1 MNAVEIMDVTKK
13 YGDRVIFDHI
23 NMEIREGEMTAL
35 IGPSGCGKS
44 TLLNMIGLLEDFSN
58 GKVRIFGKEI
68 PRINSRKATMLRR
81 NTVNY
86 LFQSSAL
93 VGDMTVYQNLML
105 AMHFV
110 RISQKEKE
118 IRINRMLHEVG
129 LPKMKSAVVNTMSG
143 GEQQMLAMGRAL
155 MSKPTLLL
163 LDEPAMGLSPIL
175 VNEIFDIIK
184 SINKDGV
191 TVLLVE
197 QNANKAL
204 SIADRAYVL
213 ETGNVIVSGKANE
226 VANNPKVRE
235 AYLG

>member
-44 TLLNMIGLLEDFSN
+44 TLLNMIGLLEDLSN
-58 GKVRIFGKEI
+58 GKITIFGKEI
-68 PRINSRKATMLRR
+68 PKINSRKATMLRR

-143 GEQQMLAMGRAL
+143 GEQQRVALAR
-155 MSKPTLLL
+155 TLLKPGKL
-163 LDEPAMGLSPIL
+163 ILADEPTGALDEKSAEKVFLLLRDLCVQYKKTVIMVTHNMELAQQTDQVVNLRKYKGNIIL
-175 VNEIFDIIK
+175 
-184 SINKDGV
+184 
-191 TVLLVE
+191 
-197 QNANKAL
+197 
-204 SIADRAYVL
+204 
-213 ETGNVIVSGKANE
+213 
-226 VANNPKVRE
+226 
-235 AYLG
+235 

>member
-13 YGDRVIFDHI
+13 YGDRVIFVHI

-44 TLLNMIGLLEDFSN
+44 TLLNMIGLLEDLSN
-58 GKVRIFGKEI
+58 GKIRIFGKEI
-68 PRINSRKATMLRR
+68 PKINSRKATMLRR

-129 LPKMKSAVVNTMSG
+129 LPKMKSAVVNTLSG
-143 GEQQMLAMGRAL
+143 GEQQRVALAR
-155 MSKPTLLL
+155 TLLKPGKL
-163 LDEPAMGLSPIL
+163 ILADEPTGALDE
-175 VNEIFDIIK
+175 K
-184 SINKDGV
+184 SAEKVFLLLRDLCVQYKKTVIMV
-191 TVLLVE
+191 THNMEL
-197 QNANKAL
+197 ARK
-204 SIADRAYVL
+204 ADRVVNLMKY
-213 ETGNVIVSGKANE
+213 EGCRG
-226 VANNPKVRE
+226 
-235 AYLG
+235 

>member
-129 LPKMKSAVVNTMSG
+129 LRKMKSAVVNTMSG
-143 GEQQMLAMGRAL
+143 GEQQRVALAR
-155 MSKPTLLL
+155 TLLKPGKL
-163 LDEPAMGLSPIL
+163 ILADEPTGALDEKSAEKVFLLLRDLCVQYKKTVIMVTHNMELAQQVDQVVNLRKYKGNMIL
-175 VNEIFDIIK
+175 
-184 SINKDGV
+184 
-191 TVLLVE
+191 
-197 QNANKAL
+197 
-204 SIADRAYVL
+204 
-213 ETGNVIVSGKANE
+213 
-226 VANNPKVRE
+226 
-235 AYLG
+235 

>member
-44 TLLNMIGLLEDFSN
+44 TLLNMIGLLEDLSN
-58 GKVRIFGKEI
+58 GKITIFGKEI
-68 PRINSRKATMLRR
+68 PKINSRKATMLRR

-143 GEQQMLAMGRAL
+143 GEQQRVALAR
-155 MSKPTLLL
+155 TLLKPGKL
-163 LDEPAMGLSPIL
+163 ILADEPTGALDE
-175 VNEIFDIIK
+175 K
-184 SINKDGV
+184 SAEKVFLLLRDLCVQYKKTVIMV
-191 TVLLVE
+191 THNMELA
-197 QNANKAL
+197 QQ
-204 SIADRAYVL
+204 ADR
-213 ETGNVIVSGKANE
+213 
-226 VANNPKVRE
+226 VANLMKYEGCRR
-235 AYLG
+235 Y

>member
-44 TLLNMIGLLEDFSN
+44 TLLNMIGLLEDLSN
-58 GKVRIFGKEI
+58 GKIRIFGKEI
-68 PRINSRKATMLRR
+68 PKINSRKATMLRR

-143 GEQQMLAMGRAL
+143 GEQQRVALAR
-155 MSKPTLLL
+155 TLLKPGKL
-163 LDEPAMGLSPIL
+163 ILADEPTGALDEKSGEKVFLLLRDLCVQYKKTVIMVTHNMELAQQTDQVVNLRKYKGNIIL
-175 VNEIFDIIK
+175 
-184 SINKDGV
+184 
-191 TVLLVE
+191 
-197 QNANKAL
+197 
-204 SIADRAYVL
+204 
-213 ETGNVIVSGKANE
+213 
-226 VANNPKVRE
+226 
-235 AYLG
+235 

>member
-44 TLLNMIGLLEDFSN
+44 TLLNMIGLLEDLSN
-58 GKVRIFGKEI
+58 GKIRIFGKEI
-68 PRINSRKATMLRR
+68 PKINSRKATMLRR

-143 GEQQMLAMGRAL
+143 GEQQRVALAR
-155 MSKPTLLL
+155 TLLKPGKL
-163 LDEPAMGLSPIL
+163 ILADEPTGALDE
-175 VNEIFDIIK
+175 K
-184 SINKDGV
+184 SAEKVFLLLRDLCVMYKKTVIMV
-191 TVLLVE
+191 THNMEL
-197 QNANKAL
+197 ARK
-204 SIADRAYVL
+204 ADRVVNLMKY
-213 ETGNVIVSGKANE
+213 EGYRG
-226 VANNPKVRE
+226 
-235 AYLG
+235 

>member
-1 MNAVEIMDVTKK
+1 
-13 YGDRVIFDHI
+13 
-23 NMEIREGEMTAL
+23 MTAL

-44 TLLNMIGLLEDFSN
+44 TLLNIIGLLEDFSN

-129 LPKMKSAVVNTMSG
+129 LPKMKSAVVNTLSG
-143 GEQQMLAMGRAL
+143 GEQQRVALAR
-155 MSKPTLLL
+155 TLLKPGKL
-163 LDEPAMGLSPIL
+163 ILADEPTGALDEKSAEKVFLLLRDLCVQYKKTVIMVTHNMELAQQTDQVVNLRKYKGNIIL
-175 VNEIFDIIK
+175 
-184 SINKDGV
+184 
-191 TVLLVE
+191 
-197 QNANKAL
+197 
-204 SIADRAYVL
+204 
-213 ETGNVIVSGKANE
+213 
-226 VANNPKVRE
+226 
-235 AYLG
+235 

>member
-44 TLLNMIGLLEDFSN
+44 TLLNMIGLLEDLSN
-58 GKVRIFGKEI
+58 GKIRIFGKEI
-68 PRINSRKATMLRR
+68 PKINSRKATMLRR

-118 IRINRMLHEVG
+118 IWINRMLHEVG

-143 GEQQMLAMGRAL
+143 GEQQRVALAR
-155 MSKPTLLL
+155 TLLKPGKL
-163 LDEPAMGLSPIL
+163 ILADEPTGALDEKSAEKVFLLLRDLCVQYKKTVIMVTHNMELAQQTDQVVNLRKYKGNIIL
-175 VNEIFDIIK
+175 
-184 SINKDGV
+184 
-191 TVLLVE
+191 
-197 QNANKAL
+197 
-204 SIADRAYVL
+204 
-213 ETGNVIVSGKANE
+213 
-226 VANNPKVRE
+226 
-235 AYLG
+235 

>member
-44 TLLNMIGLLEDFSN
+44 TLLNMIGLLEDLSN
-58 GKVRIFGKEI
+58 GKITIFGKEI
-68 PRINSRKATMLRR
+68 PKINSRKATMLRR

-143 GEQQMLAMGRAL
+143 GEQQRVALAR
-155 MSKPTLLL
+155 TLLKPGKL
-163 LDEPAMGLSPIL
+163 ILADEPTGALDEKSAERVFLLLRDLCVQYKKTVIMVTHNMELAQQTDQVVNLRKYKGNIIL
-175 VNEIFDIIK
+175 
-184 SINKDGV
+184 
-191 TVLLVE
+191 
-197 QNANKAL
+197 
-204 SIADRAYVL
+204 
-213 ETGNVIVSGKANE
+213 
-226 VANNPKVRE
+226 
-235 AYLG
+235 

>member
-44 TLLNMIGLLEDFSN
+44 TLLNMIGLLEDLSN
-58 GKVRIFGKEI
+58 GKIRIFGKEI
-68 PRINSRKATMLRR
+68 PKINSRKATMLRR

-143 GEQQMLAMGRAL
+143 GEQQRVALARTLLKPGKLILADEPTGALDEKSAERVFLLLRAL
-155 MSKPTLLL
+155 YVQYKKTVIM
-163 LDEPAMGLSPIL
+163 
-175 VNEIFDIIK
+175 
-184 SINKDGV
+184 V
-191 TVLLVE
+191 THNMEL
-197 QNANKAL
+197 ARK
-204 SIADRAYVL
+204 ADRVVNLMKY
-213 ETGNVIVSGKANE
+213 EGCRG
-226 VANNPKVRE
+226 
-235 AYLG
+235 

>member
-44 TLLNMIGLLEDFSN
+44 TLLNMIGLLEDLSN
-58 GKVRIFGKEI
+58 GKIRIFGKEI
-68 PRINSRKATMLRR
+68 PKINSRKATMLRR

-143 GEQQMLAMGRAL
+143 GEQQRVALAR
-155 MSKPTLLL
+155 TLLKPGKL
-163 LDEPAMGLSPIL
+163 ILADEPTGALDE
-175 VNEIFDIIK
+175 K
-184 SINKDGV
+184 SAEKVFLLLRDLCVQYKKTVIMV
-191 TVLLVE
+191 THNMELA
-197 QNANKAL
+197 QQ
-204 SIADRAYVL
+204 ADR
-213 ETGNVIVSGKANE
+213 
-226 VANNPKVRE
+226 VANLMKYEGCRR
-235 AYLG
+235 Y

>member
-44 TLLNMIGLLEDFSN
+44 TLLNMIGLLEDLSN
-58 GKVRIFGKEI
+58 GKITFFGKEI
-68 PRINSRKATMLRR
+68 PKINSRKATMLRR

-143 GEQQMLAMGRAL
+143 GEQQRVALAR
-155 MSKPTLLL
+155 TLLKPGKL
-163 LDEPAMGLSPIL
+163 ILADEPTGALDEKSAEKVFLLLRDLCVQYKKTVIMVTHNMELAQQTDQVVNLRKYKGNIIL
-175 VNEIFDIIK
+175 
-184 SINKDGV
+184 
-191 TVLLVE
+191 
-197 QNANKAL
+197 
-204 SIADRAYVL
+204 
-213 ETGNVIVSGKANE
+213 
-226 VANNPKVRE
+226 
-235 AYLG
+235 

>member
-44 TLLNMIGLLEDFSN
+44 TLLNIIGLLEDFNN

-118 IRINRMLHEVG
+118 IRINRMLHEG
-129 LPKMKSAVVNTMSG
+129 DLSKMRNAVVNTMSG
-143 GEQQMLAMGRAL
+143 GEQQRVALAG
-155 MSKPTLLL
+155 TLLKPGKL
-163 LDEPAMGLSPIL
+163 ILADEPTGALDE
-175 VNEIFDIIK
+175 K
-184 SINKDGV
+184 SAEKVFLLLRDLCVQYKKTVIMV
-191 TVLLVE
+191 THNMELA
-197 QNANKAL
+197 QQ
-204 SIADRAYVL
+204 ADR
-213 ETGNVIVSGKANE
+213 
-226 VANNPKVRE
+226 VANLMKYEGCRR
-235 AYLG
+235 Y

>member
-44 TLLNMIGLLEDFSN
+44 TLLNIIGLLEDFNN

-68 PRINSRKATMLRR
+68 PKINSRKATMLRR

-105 AMHFV
+105 ERDLSRVFYH
-110 RISQKEKE
+110 
-118 IRINRMLHEVG
+118 
-129 LPKMKSAVVNTMSG
+129 SATN
-143 GEQQMLAMGRAL
+143 
-155 MSKPTLLL
+155 
-163 LDEPAMGLSPIL
+163 
-175 VNEIFDIIK
+175 
-184 SINKDGV
+184 
-191 TVLLVE
+191 
-197 QNANKAL
+197 
-204 SIADRAYVL
+204 
-213 ETGNVIVSGKANE
+213 
-226 VANNPKVRE
+226 
-235 AYLG
+235 

>member
-44 TLLNMIGLLEDFSN
+44 TLLNIIGLLEDLSN
-58 GKVRIFGKEI
+58 GKIRIFGKEI
-68 PRINSRKATMLRR
+68 PKINSRKATMLRR

-129 LPKMKSAVVNTMSG
+129 LPKMKSAVVNTLSG
-143 GEQQMLAMGRAL
+143 GEQQRVALAR
-155 MSKPTLLL
+155 TLLKPGKL
-163 LDEPAMGLSPIL
+163 ILADEPTGALDE
-175 VNEIFDIIK
+175 K
-184 SINKDGV
+184 SAEKVFLLLRDLCVQYKKTVIMV
-191 TVLLVE
+191 THNMEL
-197 QNANKAL
+197 ARK
-204 SIADRAYVL
+204 ADRVVNLMKY
-213 ETGNVIVSGKANE
+213 EGCRG
-226 VANNPKVRE
+226 
-235 AYLG
+235 

>member
-44 TLLNMIGLLEDFSN
+44 TLLNMIGLLEDLSN
-58 GKVRIFGKEI
+58 GKITIFGKEI
-68 PRINSRKATMLRR
+68 PKINSRKATMLRR

-118 IRINRMLHEVG
+118 IRINRMLHEG
-129 LPKMKSAVVNTMSG
+129 DLSKMRNAVVNTMSG
-143 GEQQMLAMGRAL
+143 GEQQRVALAG
-155 MSKPTLLL
+155 TLLKPGKL
-163 LDEPAMGLSPIL
+163 ILADEPTGALDEKSAEKVFLLLRDLCVQYKKTVIMVTHNMELAQQTDQVVNLRKYKGNIIL
-175 VNEIFDIIK
+175 
-184 SINKDGV
+184 
-191 TVLLVE
+191 
-197 QNANKAL
+197 
-204 SIADRAYVL
+204 
-213 ETGNVIVSGKANE
+213 
-226 VANNPKVRE
+226 
-235 AYLG
+235 

>member
-44 TLLNMIGLLEDFSN
+44 TLLNMIGLLEDLSN
-58 GKVRIFGKEI
+58 GKIRIFGKEI
-68 PRINSRKATMLRR
+68 PKINSRKDTMLRR

-129 LPKMKSAVVNTMSG
+129 LPKMKSAVVNPMSG
-143 GEQQMLAMGRAL
+143 GEQQRVALAR
-155 MSKPTLLL
+155 TLLKPGKL
-163 LDEPAMGLSPIL
+163 ILADEPTGALDEKSAEKVFLLLRDLCVQYKKTVIMVTHNMELAQQTDQVVNLRKYKGNIIL
-175 VNEIFDIIK
+175 
-184 SINKDGV
+184 
-191 TVLLVE
+191 
-197 QNANKAL
+197 
-204 SIADRAYVL
+204 
-213 ETGNVIVSGKANE
+213 
-226 VANNPKVRE
+226 
-235 AYLG
+235 